1 MLQGSST
8 GCWELWDGNVLTRTA
23 ERVVAGVSSR
33 IPGCSYAYKFRPGT
47 SFLRILAD
55 LG

>member
-1 MLQGSST
+1 
-8 GCWELWDGNVLTRTA
+8 VLTRTA

-33 IPGCSYAYKFRPGT
+33 IPGCSYACKLRPGT